1 MDKHTELFI
10 ALGAAT
16 AANCGPCFDHYFSKA
31 KELGIDKGDIQKAVD
46 IAVKVRSGAH
56 MVTKGAIQRTM
67 TRSVTPDNTCCS
79 STSACCD

>member
-31 KELGIDKGDIQKAVD
+31 EELAIDKGDY
-46 IAVKVRSGAH
+46 
-56 MVTKGAIQRTM
+56 
-67 TRSVTPDNTCCS
+67 
-79 STSACCD
+79 